1 MNRIPFITFLAAT
14 AVLAACGAARSPAST
29 PEPGTTLEQNEL
41 TVEVENQNFYD
52 ATIYAYDGG
61 HRQRLGRVVGKTTES
76 FTFRWSKQQLRMIID
91 FTGAGSIVSDELP
104 VSPGEDDNLKLI
116 IGSADHQR
124 GR

>member
-1 MNRIPFITFLAAT
+1 MNRSSSFILIAGT
-14 AVLAACGAARSPAST
+14 ALLAACGASRTPAST
-29 PEPGTTLEQNEL
+29 PVPGTTLERNEL

-52 ATIYAYDGG
+52 ATIYAFDGG

-76 FTFRWSKQQLRMIID
+76 FTFRWAQQRLRMIID

-116 IGSADHQR
+116 IGAEDHHR